1 MWKCLAKVMVPIPK
15 KIKIGPKIVDC
26 IFIGYT
32 HNSSAYR
39 FFVHKLDILDINV
52 NTIIESKNA

>member
-1 MWKCLAKVMVPIPK
+1 MVPIPK

-32 HNSSAYR
+32 HNGSAYQI
-39 FFVHKLDILDINV
+39 FVHKSYISYV
-52 NTIIESKNA
+52 N